1 MRKFYFI
8 FFKSVVY
15 FFENYLNER
24 LGLFFFTPL
33 IYLSF
38 PMSNMFP
45 SLLKFETFDICV
57 GHWTNV
63 LPTLLFLF
71 AIHFVAHLI

>member
-1 MRKFYFI
+1 MRD
-8 FFKSVVY
+8 SVY
-15 FFENYLNER
+15 S
-24 LGLFFFTPL
+24 FTPL

-63 LPTLLFLF
+63 LPTLLFLL
-71 AIHFVAHLI
+71 AIHLVAHLI